1 MASAADAPDLAALE
15 SVIGVKFGD
24 RDLLL
29 LALAHRS
36 ALSEASSR
44 IPHTAASNER
54 LEFLGDAVL
63 AFVSADYLYRTYPQ
77 LTEGELSEARAA
89 LVREESL
96 AEMARQIDL
105 GRYLILGRGEDLT
118 GGRARNPLIA
128 DAFEALI
135 GAIMLDRG
143 LEAASGFILR
153 FLQPEAEH
161 VVSKRLFKDPKSTLQ
176 ELAQLQLGI
185 KPTYVITST
194 EGPPHDRVF
203 LVEVHI
209 GDHIAGTGSGR
220 SRKLA
225 ERAAALAALEQDGW
239 VTTSGESPSIS

>member
-1 MASAADAPDLAALE
+1 MASAADAPDLVALE
-15 SVIGVKFGD
+15 TVIGVEFGD

-36 ALSEASSR
+36 ALAETSHRASQDKSQ
-44 IPHTAASNER
+44 AGGSNER
-54 LEFLGDAVL
+54 MEFLGDAVL
-63 AFVSADYLYRTYPQ
+63 AFVSAEYLYRTYPQ
-77 LTEGELSEARAA
+77 LSEGELSEARSA

-96 AEMARQIDL
+96 ADMARQIDL
-105 GRYLILGRGEDLT
+105 GRYMILGRGEDLT
-118 GGRARNPLIA
+118 GGRARNALLA

-143 LEAASGFILR
+143 LDAASNFILR

-185 KPTYVITST
+185 KPTYAITST

-203 LVEVHI
+203 SVEVHI
-209 GDHIAGTGSGR
+209 GDHIAGSGSGR

-225 ERAAALAALEQDGW
+225 ERAAAMAALEQDGW
-239 VTTSGESPSIS
+239 LAS